1 MRHGTIN
8 DWIQPNDWLFISLA
22 SCKISVRTLVCSSQ
36 PKTPRTPPFCIR
48 YTIWTEIW
56 NFSSLV
62 LPCLSWFIYCMLF
75 YDNIV
80 TYYLAK
86 RFYVL
91 SNAWLS
97 TLTVWG
103 AMSQTNK
110 NFILVSG
117 NFNEGSLFV
126 FDLSNVNLFKCS
138 LNQVNKKLNYHNF
151 LSFLLSY
158 NLAWK
163 L

>member
-1 MRHGTIN
+1 MRHGTIS

-22 SCKISVRTLVCSSQ
+22 SCKISVRTLVFSSQ
-36 PKTPRTPPFCIR
+36 PKTPRTPPFCIC

-62 LPCLSWFIYCMLF
+62 LPCLSWSLYCMLF

-80 TYYLAK
+80 SYYLAK

-110 NFILVSG
+110 NFIESG
-117 NFNEGSLFV
+117 NFKEGV
-126 FDLSNVNLFKCS
+126 FSAWSSTCQTKICLNVHEIKMTRN
-138 LNQVNKKLNYHNF
+138 
-151 LSFLLSY
+151 
-158 NLAWK
+158 
-163 L
+163 